1 MLDIQPEGYDE
12 ALALF
17 GPKKVDRA
25 QVRSLNLAARKGRV
39 EASRLIRKKWNIKAG
54 DVNRRLTVA
63 AKARP
68 GQLSTEI
75 VARSRPF
82 SLSYFGAKYYRG
94 TTVQTRKSSRRL
106 KRASGRSGVYVQIL
120 RGGAQTHLPH
130 AFMIGL
136 KSGHVGVFERQ
147 GKSRLPIREDRTI
160 TVASMFQQEQVYDP
174 AVKVA
179 GKVWADEFT
188 RQLTL

>member
-1 MLDIQPEGYDE
+1 MITFSCLYQNQRH
-12 ALALF
+12 
-17 GPKKVDRA
+17 K
-25 QVRSLNLAARKGRV
+25 RV
-39 EASRLIRKKWNIKAG
+39 SHRKKNCEKSSQIGLLHLKY
-54 DVNRRLTVA
+54 T
-63 AKARP
+63 
-68 GQLSTEI
+68 
-75 VARSRPF
+75 
-82 SLSYFGAKYYRG
+82 KYYRG